1 MPYLRD
7 FSLLFWYNESIKIKA
22 VFPMMTQNADKKR
35 EQIQMFCMDDLV
47 PQDHLLRLIDQAID
61 WSFIYDLVIDK
72 YSADNGRPSMDPVM
86 LIKIPFIQYLY
97 GIRSMRQTVK
107 EIEVN
112 VAYRWFLGLEMMDKV
127 PHFSTF
133 GKNYTRRFK
142 DTDLFEQIFSRILQE
157 CYKYRLIDPSEVF
170 VDATH
175 VKARANSKKM
185 RKRIADEEALFFEE
199 QLKKE
204 INEDRE
210 AHGKKPLKEK
220 KEDPKDPPSC
230 GGSSDGKEE
239 KTVKESTTD
248 PESGWFRKGEH
259 KNVFAYSVQ
268 TACDKNGWILGYSV
282 NPGNQHDSRTFKSLY
297 DKIKDIGIQ
306 TLVADAGYK
315 TPAIAKLLLD
325 DGITPLLPYKRPM
338 TKDGFFKKTEY
349 VYDEYFD
356 CYVCPNDQVLAYH
369 TTNRSGYREY
379 KSCGIV
385 CEGCPYLKQC
395 TESRDHV
402 KVVTRHIWEPYMEKC
417 EDIRHT
423 IGMKEVYAQR
433 KETVER
439 LFGTAKENHGFRYTQ
454 MIGKA
459 RMEMKVGGIRSR
471 KSIHVNVFLRHIN
484 LTHGIRIQEIQ
495 GCAQIVLHKCLIIR
509 SLIDQIV
516 SAETDHTVRDFSG
529 NIRSGEF
536 IIPDDTHQCNGNS
549 LIVPFRLLNPVQQT
563 YTVRI
568 GLLVFFLQIGISD
581 IIRYSIIE
589 YQDSGRQ

>member
-133 GKNYTRRFK
+133 GKNYTRRFR

-185 RKRIADEEALFFEE
+185 RKRIADEEALFFEA

-204 INEDRE
+204 INEYRE

-338 TKDGFFKKTEY
+338 TKDGFFKKASM
-349 VYDEYFD
+349 
-356 CYVCPNDQVLAYH
+356 CMMNIL
-369 TTNRSGYREY
+369 
-379 KSCGIV
+379 
-385 CEGCPYLKQC
+385 
-395 TESRDHV
+395 
-402 KVVTRHIWEPYMEKC
+402 
-417 EDIRHT
+417 
-423 IGMKEVYAQR
+423 
-433 KETVER
+433 
-439 LFGTAKENHGFRYTQ
+439 TAMY
-454 MIGKA
+454 A
-459 RMEMKVGGIRSR
+459 RMIR
-471 KSIHVNVFLRHIN
+471 
-484 LTHGIRIQEIQ
+484 
-495 GCAQIVLHKCLIIR
+495 CWLIIR
-509 SLIDQIV
+509 RTVPDTGNTRA
-516 SAETDHTVRDFSG
+516 AESSVKDVH
-529 NIRSGEF
+529 I
-536 IIPDDTHQCNGNS
+536 
-549 LIVPFRLLNPVQQT
+549 
-563 YTVRI
+563 
-568 GLLVFFLQIGISD
+568 
-581 IIRYSIIE
+581 
-589 YQDSGRQ
+589 

>member
-1 MPYLRD
+1 
-7 FSLLFWYNESIKIKA
+7 
-22 VFPMMTQNADKKR
+22 MMTQNADKKR

-97 GIRSMRQTVK
+97 GIRSRRQTVK

-185 RKRIADEEALFFEE
+185 RKRIAD
-199 QLKKE
+199 
-204 INEDRE
+204 
-210 AHGKKPLKEK
+210 
-220 KEDPKDPPSC
+220 
-230 GGSSDGKEE
+230 
-239 KTVKESTTD
+239 
-248 PESGWFRKGEH
+248 
-259 KNVFAYSVQ
+259 
-268 TACDKNGWILGYSV
+268 
-282 NPGNQHDSRTFKSLY
+282 
-297 DKIKDIGIQ
+297 
-306 TLVADAGYK
+306 
-315 TPAIAKLLLD
+315 
-325 DGITPLLPYKRPM
+325 
-338 TKDGFFKKTEY
+338 
-349 VYDEYFD
+349 
-356 CYVCPNDQVLAYH
+356 
-369 TTNRSGYREY
+369 
-379 KSCGIV
+379 
-385 CEGCPYLKQC
+385 
-395 TESRDHV
+395 

-459 RMEMKVGGIRSR
+459 RMEMKVGLTFACMNLKKLAKMIAR
-471 KSIHVNVFLRHIN
+471 KGKRG
-484 LTHGIRIQEIQ
+484 TQ
-495 GCAQIVLHKCLIIR
+495 KCLL
-509 SLIDQIV
+509 LIKYTLF
-516 SAETDHTVRDFSG
+516 EPKTRKT
-529 NIRSGEF
+529 
-536 IIPDDTHQCNGNS
+536 
-549 LIVPFRLLNPVQQT
+549 LL
-563 YTVRI
+563 
-568 GLLVFFLQIGISD
+568 
-581 IIRYSIIE
+581 E
-589 YQDSGRQ
+589 C